1 MNLIENIERINTL
14 ISEDKKEH
22 TIRTMIDKMGMA
34 NAIKLMGN
42 YYTIE
47 PYLKEV
53 DKVNYVKEKVSQLAD
68 EFGGA
73 GFGLAEI
80 NEDPIHFSEQDGEL
94 RQIEYLGKKR
104 AIVDVYDEDMG
115 SHMGDYNIPYE
126 SLPGHILNELIEI
139 LINQ

>member
-1 MNLIENIERINTL
+1 MT
-14 ISEDKKEH
+14 EDKDDDKRE
-22 TIRTMIDKMGMA
+22 MIKILGVSD
-34 NAIKLMGN
+34 AIKYFGN

-47 PYLKEV
+47 PYLKEI

-80 NEDPIHFSEQDGEL
+80 NEEPIHLSERDGEL
-94 RQIEYLGKKR
+94 RQIEYLGKNR
-104 AIVDVYDEDMG
+104 AMVDVYDEDMG

-126 SLPGHILNELIEI
+126 SLPGQILNELIEI

>member
-1 MNLIENIERINTL
+1 MKLQENIYRIKSLMT
-14 ISEDKKEH
+14 EDKDDDKRE
-22 TIRTMIDKMGMA
+22 MIKILGVSD
-34 NAIKLMGN
+34 AIKYFGN

-47 PYLKEV
+47 PYLKEI

-80 NEDPIHFSEQDGEL
+80 NEEPIHLSERDGEL
-94 RQIEYLGKKR
+94 RQIEYLGKNR
-104 AIVDVYDEDMG
+104 AMVDVYDEDMG

>member
-1 MNLIENIERINTL
+1 MKLQENIYRIKSLMT
-14 ISEDKKEH
+14 EDKDDDKRE
-22 TIRTMIDKMGMA
+22 MIKILGVSD
-34 NAIKLMGN
+34 AIKYFGN

-47 PYLKEV
+47 PYLKEI

-80 NEDPIHFSEQDGEL
+80 NEEPIHLSERDGEL
-94 RQIEYLGKKR
+94 RQIEYLGKNR
-104 AIVDVYDEDMG
+104 AMVDVYDEDMG

-126 SLPGHILNELIEI
+126 SLPGQILNELIEI